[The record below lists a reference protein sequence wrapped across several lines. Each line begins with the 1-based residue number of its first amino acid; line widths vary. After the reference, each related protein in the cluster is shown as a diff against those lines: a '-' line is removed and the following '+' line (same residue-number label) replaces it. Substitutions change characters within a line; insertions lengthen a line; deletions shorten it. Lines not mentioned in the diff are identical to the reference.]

1 MTQTSKRNIL
11 LVTLLLAIV
20 TIPLK
25 NNWNS
30 IAIVLFCCSTAIQL
44 PLKQRIEKLRKDHL
58 WKVGALFFLWMA
70 ATWFWDSSGGFSI
83 KHLEPAA
90 CFLFLPMALS
100 LMPKL
105 SSKQVM
111 IACYAFIMA
120 IIAVCLLCLA
130 KSFIEYRQ
138 THDYRV
144 FFYHYLG
151 YQMGLNAIYLSN
163 YCIACITWLLYSRFI
178 HKGEDIVKPGLFI
191 TLLACSFLFGM
202 MFLLSSKMSLGLLIL
217 LILFMAL
224 YIGYKKQALLKALG
238 LFALCIATA
247 WILAQNLGYL
257 KWRIASTE
265 WKTYSGAADNNNGL
279 SLRRTTW
286 TSALELIKEKPLL
299 GYGLRGANEALVEKY
314 KEKKFEMGIPE
325 KYNAHNQFLETTLKS
340 GLIGLALLLLVI
352 GIPFIGAI
360 RQGKFLLTMMIIH
373 FLLVSMV
380 EGTLEIQQEFIFY
393 LFFIFFFHY
402 HYPRDFKNAA

>member
-30 IAIVLFCCSTAIQL
+30 IAIALFCFSAAIQR
-44 PLKQRIEKLRKDHL
+44 PLKESIEKLRKDNY
-58 WKVGALFFLWMA
+58 WKVCALFFCWMA
-70 ATWFWDSSGGFSI
+70 ATWFWDNSGGFTI
-83 KHLEPAA
+83 KQLEPAA
-90 CFLFLPMALS
+90 CFLFLPLVMAMMPTLS
-100 LMPKL
+100 T
-105 SSKQVM
+105 KQIMTV
-111 IACYAFIMA
+111 CYGFIVSV
-120 IIAVCLLCLA
+120 IVVCMLCLA
-130 KSFIEYRQ
+130 KSFIEYQ
-138 THDYRV
+138 QIHDYRV

-163 YCIACITWLLYSRFI
+163 YCIACITWLLYRRFI
-178 HKGEDIVKPGLFI
+178 HAGEDHYKLSIFF

-224 YIGYKKQALLKALG
+224 YIGYKKQALLKALA
-238 LFALCIATA
+238 LFVFCIAAA
-247 WILAQNLGYL
+247 WLLSQNLSYL
-257 KWRIASTE
+257 KWRISSTE

-352 GIPFIGAI
+352 GIPFIASI
-360 RQGKFLLTMMIIH
+360 RRGKFLLTMMIVH

-393 LFFIFFFHY
+393 LFFIFLFQY
-402 HYPRDFKNAA
+402 HYFRDNSSAA